1 MRRLIEGKFDA
12 EVKQAHSAEQAIAQL
27 RAGQFDL
34 VLVNRKLDADH
45 SDGLEIIQRIK
56 ADAELAGVNV
66 MLVTNYAE
74 HQERAVA
81 AARRR
86 GSENR
91 S

>member
-1 MRRLIEGKFDA
+1 M
-12 EVKQAHSAEQAIAQL
+12 
-27 RAGQFDL
+27 
-34 VLVNRKLDADH
+34 LVNRKLDADH

-81 AARRR
+81 AGAAP
-86 GSENR
+86 GFGKSELMEAATLEQLR
-91 S
+91 PFLG